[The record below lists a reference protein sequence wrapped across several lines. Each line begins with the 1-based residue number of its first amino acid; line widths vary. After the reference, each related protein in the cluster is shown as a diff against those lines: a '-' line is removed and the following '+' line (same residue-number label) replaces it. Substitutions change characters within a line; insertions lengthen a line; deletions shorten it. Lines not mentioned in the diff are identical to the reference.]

1 MSNIINNNEIKSL
14 EDNGYVVIKKFLSDD
29 ELSPLLSELKSLA
42 LAFGITNKQLDSFE
56 TIDEAFVE
64 IIKNNKKLK
73 PFLYDRLQQLPQL
86 LKLPSTDKVF
96 NLSKLVLKTS
106 SIGVW
111 PRMQIRLDLAEDSE
125 NLIEWHT
132 DYAYNRGTSN
142 SYTFWLPLVPI
153 DKSMGPITMV
163 SGSHKKEYNFIT
175 NTNGRRHSL
184 TLEDDEVKKLDA
196 IQVDQFQA
204 GDLVLFHSKFL
215 HSGMINTVKNRARL
229 VCVFR
234 MQNLNTLEIFS
245 GDTND

>member
-1 MSNIINNNEIKSL
+1 MSNIIDDNELNFL
-14 EDNGYVVIKKFLSDD
+14 ENNGYVVIRNFLSDV
-29 ELSPLLSELKSLA
+29 EMSPLLSELEDLI
-42 LAFGITNKQLDSFE
+42 LAFGITNEQLNSFKS
-56 TIDEAFVE
+56 IDEAFVE
-64 IIKNNKKLK
+64 IIKNNKNLK
-73 PFLYDRLQQLPQL
+73 PFLYDRLQQVPQL

-96 NLSKLVLKTS
+96 SLSKLILKTN

-111 PRMQIRLDLAEDSE
+111 PRVQIRLDLAEDSE

-132 DYAYNRGTSN
+132 DYSYNRGTSN

-153 DKSMGPITMV
+153 DKAMGPIKMV
-163 SGSHKKEYNFIT
+163 PSSHKKEYKFIT
-175 NTNGRRHSL
+175 NTNARRHSL
-184 TLEDDEVKKLDA
+184 TIEDEEIKKLDT
-196 IQVDQFQA
+196 IQIDQFQA

-245 GDTND
+245 GKTND